1 MENSEIFLKK
11 NYLENKSGKYDKI
24 YLTYSKF
31 NITKKITNIR
41 ATWRCICKQ
50 IFPLNLTLYSNLA
63 VILKIACFKGLLH
76 SHEFSMLTLEHR
88 KRNFK
93 ERNYFVS
100 CSL

>member
-31 NITKKITNIR
+31 NITKIR

-50 IFPLNLTLYSNLA
+50 TFPLNLTLHSNLA
-63 VILKIACFKGLLH
+63 VILKTACFKGLFH
-76 SHEFSMLTLEHR
+76 SHEFSMLTLERR
-88 KRNFK
+88 KKNFK